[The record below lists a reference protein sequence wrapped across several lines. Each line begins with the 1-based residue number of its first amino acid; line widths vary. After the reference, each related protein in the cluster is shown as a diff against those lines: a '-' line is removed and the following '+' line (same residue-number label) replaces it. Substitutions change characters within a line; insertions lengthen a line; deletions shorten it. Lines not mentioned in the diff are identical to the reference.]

1 MGRRLASR
9 GDRAGRD
16 KPSFRR
22 PQLSQSAIRLIILV
36 GLGLL
41 LSAMSESNPRPL
53 IVLVGVAW
61 VVWVVARAFGGA

>member
-1 MGRRLASR
+1 LGCCLASR
-9 GDRAGRD
+9 GDRAGHD

-22 PQLSQSAIRLIILV
+22 IQLSQSAIRLIIILV

-41 LSAMSESNPRPL
+41 LSAMSELNPLPL

-61 VVWVVARAFGGA
+61 VALQVARAL